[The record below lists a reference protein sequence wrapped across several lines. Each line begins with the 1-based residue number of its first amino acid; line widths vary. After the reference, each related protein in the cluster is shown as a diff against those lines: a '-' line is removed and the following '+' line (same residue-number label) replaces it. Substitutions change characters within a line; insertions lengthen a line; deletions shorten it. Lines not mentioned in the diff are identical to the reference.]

1 MKWKIPEVNESC
13 FKRRAVLSGIMKSGP
28 FLILPVLMW
37 ITPLTSISKLYTLS
51 APQSLR
57 ATPAVR
63 STLEASYYLCSGD
76 PQFTYNGSK
85 AVPILL
91 LEYIVKI
98 VLLIV
103 SYYC

>member
-1 MKWKIPEVNESC
+1 
-13 FKRRAVLSGIMKSGP
+13 MKSGP
-28 FLILPVLMW
+28 FLNLPVRMW
-37 ITPLTSISKLYTLS
+37 ITPLTSISKLS
-51 APQSLR
+51 APQSLG

-76 PQFTYNGSK
+76 PHFTYNGSK
-85 AVPILL
+85 AVHILL
-91 LEYIVKI
+91 LQYIVKI